1 MRRSTGISIYAYWCS
16 QPAVAAEH
24 FHLAS
29 IRLLQELGCT
39 FLEVA
44 PHPAPPHPNPECE
57 ISPEGRLL
65 GSLEFL
71 HRILAAPE
79 DCDEE
84 AAFVGRYRSLFD
96 KHSFVVWSGFLKTD
110 MPSFELLENSLTF
123 GRHELL
129 SFLLPYYL
137 PRLAFVDSIWD
148 DGIKERHLENCELRR
163 LFWTTYFGKK
173 YVEKHGRQFFL
184 DTPAWKVEEIAD
196 GILITVTEK
205 YLDFSRNEPKETL
218 KHLRQKFK
226 GIRPNRYKEDPNF

>member
-1 MRRSTGISIYAYWCS
+1 MYLLRC
-16 QPAVAAEH
+16 QLPAVPVKA

-29 IRLLQELGCT
+29 LRLLQHLSCV
-39 FLEVA
+39 FLEA
-44 PHPAPPHPNPECE
+44 TPYPPTVHPNPESE
-57 ISPEGRLL
+57 VTPEGRVEAWIDFSAPL
-65 GSLEFL
+65 
-71 HRILAAPE
+71 LAAPNASME
-79 DCDEE
+79 AEAFLGQYWDTFDE
-84 AAFVGRYRSLFD
+84 RSIL
-96 KHSFVVWSGFLKTD
+96 VRSGYFKTD
-110 MPSFELLENSLTF
+110 TPNYEASDNALAA
-123 GRHELL
+123 GRHEFLR
-129 SFLLPYYL
+129 FLLPHYL
-137 PRLAFVDSIWD
+137 PELAVVDSIWD
-148 DGIKERHLENCELRR
+148 HGIKERHLENCELRR